1 MRLENRFDFSL
12 QADGAMLRQAAFC
25 DKRQDRLVV
34 PKDQAAVEGR
44 GNALWQQPRN
54 EREMAAMTKLFKRLY
69 GQRRN
74 GGAEAIHP
82 REPSF
87 TVPRGSRLHLACGN
101 RVVPGWVNL
110 DLYRP
115 PAGTIPF
122 SVTQYPWPIEAES
135 VTIVYSEDLFE
146 HLAQQD
152 QIRYLAETARVPV
165 KGGIV
170 RIVAPDLAHS
180 LPHRILVIRVAINSK
195 NCLIASTWLQ
205 KSGFLANPCRRGG
218 MFFAEASSEG
228 K

>member
-1 MRLENRFDFSL
+1 MN
-12 QADGAMLRQAAFC
+12 Q
-25 DKRQDRLVV
+25 
-34 PKDQAAVEGR
+34 
-44 GNALWQQPRN
+44 
-54 EREMAAMTKLFKRLY
+54 LFKRLF

-74 GGAEAIHP
+74 GRAEAIHP
-82 REPSF
+82 SEPSF

-101 RVVPGWVNL
+101 RVIPGWVNL

-135 VTIVYSEDLFE
+135 VTVVYSEDLFE

-152 QIRYLAETARVPV
+152 QIRYLAETARVLV

-180 LPHRILVIRVAINSK
+180 LPHRILVNGGVDLAAEYYDVPLGHVVLPTVGYLRDILPAFGFGNVSFCGK
-195 NCLIASTWLQ
+195 NESEIVDFPGDSRP
-205 KSGFLANPCRRGG
+205 NPLSNDGRPEEGQVYV
-218 MFFAEASSEG
+218 EATRI
-228 K
+228 